1 MKIIIIK
8 GNEATAGTTLG
19 AATTVDNAKLVKFY
33 HTAAAVVTLV
43 DSANTAIGNTSVD
56 AGIHYFHK
64 KAEDKLFAS
73 AGLVTSVGYG
83 D

>member
-1 MKIIIIK
+1 MKIINIK
-8 GNEATAGTTLG
+8 GNEATAGTSAG

-33 HTAAAVVTLV
+33 HTAPAVVTILTSGDV
-43 DSANTAIGNTSVD
+43 QIGNTSVS

-64 KAEDKLFAS
+64 KADDKLFAS

>member
-1 MKIIIIK
+1 MRVIILK
-8 GNEATAGTTLG
+8 GNEATAGTTSG

-33 HTAAAVVTLV
+33 HTAPAVVTLIT
-43 DSANTAIGNTSVD
+43 SGGAAIGNTTVD

-64 KAEDKLFAS
+64 RADEKLFAS
-73 AGLVTSVGYG
+73 AGLVTAVGYG